1 MNIFAGNVGKSTIL
15 AVEEFESA
23 GEGVGFVAA
32 VELFNNDILHIGSIT
47 TLRVNEANENSVLIL
62 KGSLNIIDMCY
73 VDSLIIV
80 NKGDNNLLISNTDY
94 NDGPIIKLLDKGTF
108 KLDSKLNLTKIEDY
122 VEYKIVSVKC
132 TPDQLSSIENLGV
145 EFV

>member
-1 MNIFAGNVGKSTIL
+1 MNIFAGNVNKSTIST
-15 AVEEFESA
+15 VEEFES
-23 GEGVGFVAA
+23 EGGDIGFVAA
-32 VELFNNDILHIGSIT
+32 VELFNDDILHVGSVT
-47 TLRVNEANENSVLIL
+47 TLRVNEANGNSVLIL

-122 VEYKIVSVKC
+122 KEYKIVKVKC
-132 TPDQLSSIENLGV
+132 TLDQLSSIENLGV